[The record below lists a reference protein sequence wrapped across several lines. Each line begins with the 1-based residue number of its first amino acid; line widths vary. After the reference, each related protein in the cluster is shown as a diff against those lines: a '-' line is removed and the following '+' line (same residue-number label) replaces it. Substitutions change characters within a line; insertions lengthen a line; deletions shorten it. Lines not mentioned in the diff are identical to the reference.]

1 MPAKREQRAEINT
14 FIQGLITEASPL
26 NFPPNASSDEENF
39 ELNRDGSRH
48 RRLGMDL
55 ESLTVLRDTGI
66 TTATVENAKFNTFK
80 WVEVS
85 GDPTLEFL
93 AVQQNNRVSLFDLTK
108 ENLSADGFIGNITLS
123 SFPSSTR
130 FSFTS
135 IDVSDARV

>member
-1 MPAKREQRAEINT
+1 
-14 FIQGLITEASPL
+14 
-26 NFPPNASSDEENF
+26 
-39 ELNRDGSRH
+39 
-48 RRLGMDL
+48 
-55 ESLTVLRDTGI
+55 LTVLRDTGI

-135 IDVSDARV
+135 IEGFLVVAAGTDTIAVIEYDQSNNTISVEYKRILVR